1 MKNQEKQQLKNRIT
15 QAEVISF
22 DVFDT
27 LLYRR
32 TNTPETIFD
41 LVGRHFGVDGFRRL
55 RMKCQDEA
63 GRRARQA
70 HQDPHAD
77 MDEIY
82 AVLSEHTEIPVDW
95 MSVKEYEIQMERD
108 ALTANRE
115 MLEMFRYAKAQG
127 KRVIATSDMYLSAQF
142 LSEVLEA
149 NGFVG
154 FDHIYCSADGHKTKE
169 LFTEIARQE
178 GVDCARILHIGNDP
192 RDDVECPESLGMQA
206 FLYCCDADLA
216 KLKDCPCTDVDLGL
230 YKILADQSKGFWYNL
245 GVQAG
250 GPVYMGLYRFL
261 RDKVLEAKSKGQNVY
276 FLSRGGYNL
285 YQLFLRQG
293 FDNVRYLYLSRRAL
307 AMACITEMTEEDL
320 ELLPPYDLNH
330 TVGSLLDELCVDRSE
345 IHHLEDAG
353 LSGFDQAIDTA
364 EKLKKFRKLYLYD
377 REVFLQRCRIERKA
391 ALAYFSQAG
400 LLDQDA
406 LCFDCDW
413 QGSSQALLERFKKAV
428 GCRCRHPFAYFGI
441 RNEEK
446 SRRQLRGMHY
456 ETWLCDFYTNYALQA
471 DLYSNVVLYELFFTA
486 PHAGVF
492 CYEENGAV
500 RFESDSMDPDKQA
513 LLDGICDFVE
523 TGLSFVDRYE
533 VETTPELS
541 VGMLTRLIHYPTEEE
556 AVTIGN
562 LKLETHCEGEQDHP
576 QYLAWLPEDPTAQA
590 PAEAPE
596 TAADA
601 AEEKEHP
608 APKIH
613 WLEGFLKRPDVSDQV
628 KKFCAK
634 RYGRTYPEKEQPYH
648 LEDDG
653 SIRAYARWR
662 KSCAA
667 RKEAPVSLSHTP
679 LFSVV
684 VPVYNTATDQ
694 LEDCIQSVLN
704 QTYDRYELI
713 LVDDHSSWDNVVPV
727 LKKYEGNE
735 HVRVIYRTENG
746 HISVATNDGIQ
757 AAKGDF
763 IVFMDCDDFIEPDA
777 LYQFALLL
785 DRNPELDF
793 IYSDEDKVTEDRKIF
808 HMPHFKPDWSPDLFL
823 TMMYTNH
830 LAAYRTSIVR
840 QTGGLRSAYNGSQDY
855 DFTLRF
861 MELSSNDRVGHIPQ
875 VLYHWRERKES
886 VAFAMGSK
894 NYALEAARR
903 TKEDYIRRNGLQAYP
918 ELIPG
923 ANQYRLVYQVVGQPL
938 VSIIIPSKDNP
949 GILRQCIDSIR
960 AFTRYPNYEIL
971 VVDNGSSPE
980 NRAAIQRYLDQVGAS
995 YFYHKEDFNF
1005 SRMCNTGAAKA
1016 SGQYLLFLNDDIEIF
1031 QPQWLERMLGQAQQ
1045 KHVGAVGAKLFY
1057 PFTTRMQH
1065 DGVLVSASGP
1075 EHILCTGDDQYEYS
1089 FAVNLR
1095 DQDCLAVTGACL
1107 MLAKEKFDEIGGFDE
1122 GLAVAYND
1130 VKLCFS
1136 LVRKGYYNVLR
1147 NDVVAYHHESLSRG
1161 SDVLDDKKL
1170 IRLQKELTR
1179 LRSDFPEFTGKD
1191 PFLNVNL
1198 ERYSASLNPKNAY
1211 DRLVDHKIRAD
1222 GSEGLASIDQV
1233 EVREKIRVI
1242 GWALFD
1248 DGTDPREIQRYLIAR
1263 DPFGR
1268 TYRADVLP
1276 LERNDVAAHFDREIY
1291 RYAGFESVL
1300 DPEELR
1306 MDIIPYTLGVL
1317 MVDRRG
1323 KQQVHWFREYP
1334 ITRRNRPR
1342 PLAPHFRK
1350 LEPFALHAASTD
1362 QVKWYVDALEHR
1374 DSFCWIRGFAF
1385 RPGNDH
1391 YRYGIRLILSDA
1403 DGEAF
1408 QFEVH
1413 REERIDLAYTF
1424 VQEHFLLYTGFQC
1437 FIYDGI
1443 LSPGKEYS
1451 LTIRLFNRFDP
1462 KDILDIPTGKTIC
1475 L

>member
-1 MKNQEKQQLKNRIT
+1 MKNQEKQQLKKRIT
-15 QAEVISF
+15 QAEVVSF

-63 GRRARQA
+63 SRRAWQA
-70 HQDPHAD
+70 HQYPHAD
-77 MDEIY
+77 MDQIY
-82 AVLSEHTEIPVDW
+82 EVLAEHTEIPVDW
-95 MSVKEYEIQMERD
+95 MAVKEYEIQMERD

-115 MLEMFRYAKAQG
+115 TLEIFRYAKAQG

-154 FDHIYCSADGHKTKE
+154 FDHIYCSADEHKAKFNKE
-169 LFTEIARQE
+169 LFAEVARQE
-178 GVDCARILHIGNDP
+178 EVDGSRILHIGDKA
-192 RDDVECPESLGMQA
+192 RDDVEYPESMGWQG
-206 FLYCCDADLA
+206 FLYHCDADLD
-216 KLKDCPCTDVDLGL
+216 KLKNCTCTDVDRGL
-230 YKILADQSKGFWYNL
+230 YKILADDSKGFWYNL
-245 GVQAG
+245 GVQVG

-261 RDKVLEAKSKGQNVY
+261 RDKVQEAKSKGQNVY
-276 FLSRGGYNL
+276 FLSRDGYNL

-293 FDNVRYLYLSRRAL
+293 FDNVRYLYTSRRAL
-307 AMACITEMTEEDL
+307 TMACITEMSEEEL
-320 ELLPPYDLNH
+320 KLLPPYDLNH
-330 TVGSLLDELCVDRSE
+330 TVGSILDYLCVDRSE
-345 IHHLEDAG
+345 IHHLEEAG
-353 LSGFDQAIDTA
+353 LSGFDQVIGTEED
-364 EKLKKFRKLYLYD
+364 LKKFRNLYLYD
-377 REVFLQRCRIERKA
+377 REAFLKRCRIEREA
-391 ALAYFSQAG
+391 ALAYFSKTG

-406 LCFDCDW
+406 ICFDCGW
-413 QGSSQALLERFKKAV
+413 QGSSQDLLERFKKAV
-428 GCRCRHPFAYFGI
+428 GCRCRHPFVYFGI
-441 RNEEK
+441 KNGEK
-446 SRRQLRGMHY
+446 SRRQLHGMHY

-486 PHAGVF
+486 PHASVF

-500 RFESDSMDPDKQA
+500 RFASDSTDPYKQA

-541 VGMLTRLIHYPTEEE
+541 VGMLTRLIRFPTEEE
-556 AVTIGN
+556 AVTIGD
-562 LKLETHCEGEQDHP
+562 LKDVDDFVTVEGQTKYVARLTEDQVEDDQNKP
-576 QYLAWLPEDPTAQA
+576 EIYWLNG
-590 PAEAPE
+590 
-596 TAADA
+596 
-601 AEEKEHP
+601 
-608 APKIH
+608 
-613 WLEGFLKRPDVSDQV
+613 LLKRPDISDRV
-628 KKFCAK
+628 KRVCASW
-634 RYGRTYPEKEQPYH
+634 YGRSYPETELPYH

-662 KSCAA
+662 KSCAD

-704 QTYDRYELI
+704 QTYDHFELI
-713 LVDDHSSWDNVVPV
+713 LVDDHSSWENVVPV

-785 DRNPELDF
+785 NRNPELDF

-823 TMMYTNH
+823 EVMYTNH
-830 LAAYRTSIVR
+830 LAAYRTTIVR

-886 VAFAMGSK
+886 VAFAMSSK
-894 NYALEAARR
+894 NYAVDAARR
-903 TKEDYIRRNGLQAYP
+903 AREDYIRRNGLSAYL
-918 ELIPG
+918 ELISG
-923 ANQYRLVYQVVGQPL
+923 MNQHRIVYRVVGQPL
-938 VSIIIPSKDNP
+938 VSIIIPSKDNLKT
-949 GILRQCIDSIR
+949 LRQCIDSIR
-960 AFTRYPNYEIL
+960 EFTRYPNYEIL

-980 NRAAIQRYLDQVGAS
+980 NRAAIQRYLDRVGAS
-995 YFYHKEDFNF
+995 YYYHKEEFNF

-1031 QPQWLERMLGQAQQ
+1031 QPQWMERMLGQAQQ

-1065 DGVLVSASGP
+1065 DGVIISDLGP
-1075 EHILCTGDDQYEYS
+1075 EHVLCNGDDQCYYY
-1089 FAVNLR
+1089 FGVNWR
-1095 DQDCLAVTGACL
+1095 DNDCLAVTGACL

-1130 VKLCFS
+1130 IKLCFA
-1136 LVRKGYYNVLR
+1136 LARKGYYNVLR
-1147 NDVVAYHHESLSRG
+1147 NDVVAYHYESLSRG
-1161 SDVLDDKKL
+1161 TDQEDDKK
-1170 IRLQKELTR
+1170 IARQYKELT
-1179 LRSDFPEFTGKD
+1179 LLFSHFPEYKGAD
-1191 PFLNVNL
+1191 PFISRNLN
-1198 ERYSASLNPKNAY
+1198 RYTLVLDPKNVC
-1211 DRLVDHKIRAD
+1211 DSLVDQEIRAA
-1222 GSEGLASIDQV
+1222 GSEGLVSIDQV
-1233 EVREKIRVI
+1233 EVGEKIRVI

-1276 LERNDVAAHFDREIY
+1276 LERNDVAAHFGCDAY
-1291 RYAGFESVL
+1291 HYAGFESLL
-1300 DPEELR
+1300 DPEKLR

-1317 MVDRRG
+1317 MIDRQG
-1323 KQQVHWFREYP
+1323 KQQVHWGREYP

-1342 PLAPHFRK
+1342 PLAQP
-1350 LEPFALHAASTD
+1350 
-1362 QVKWYVDALEHR
+1362 
-1374 DSFCWIRGFAF
+1374 
-1385 RPGNDH
+1385 
-1391 YRYGIRLILSDA
+1391 
-1403 DGEAF
+1403 
-1408 QFEVH
+1408 
-1413 REERIDLAYTF
+1413 
-1424 VQEHFLLYTGFQC
+1424 
-1437 FIYDGI
+1437 
-1443 LSPGKEYS
+1443 SPGRQGNPCKAA
-1451 LTIRLFNRFDP
+1451 
-1462 KDILDIPTGKTIC
+1462 
-1475 L
+1475 